1 MSGGGGSSGVQ
12 KIEPPSYQLPYL
24 TQGLSY
30 AQGMLNQGAPRQ
42 YSGATVV
49 PFSQQSQNAMAGI
62 EKRASAGSPVV
73 KAAQN
78 YVTNNL
84 NAANPYGNVNNPYLN
99 ATFKQAAQ
107 QTQGQLASE
116 FARSGRNVQA
126 SQPLRSEQLNNLATQ
141 IYGGAYDA
149 ERNRQ
154 LAYTGQQQGL
164 LSAAPG
170 LAAQDYLDLG
180 QLQGVGSQVENL
192 AGQYQQDAQR
202 RFDYEQQAPQML
214 LDQYLGRVRGT
225 DYGSTSM
232 GTQTGAGGSSKLGSS
247 LGTAAAAGG
256 LAKLLGASNPWV
268 AGAAA
273 AGGLL
278 GLF

>member
-225 DYGSTSM
+225 DYGSTTRQS
-232 GTQTGAGGSSKLGSS
+232 GGGNTAAGVLGGAATGAGIGSTFGPW
-247 LGTAAAAGG
+247 GTAIGAGLGG
-256 LAKLLGASNPWV
+256 LI
-268 AGAAA
+268 
-273 AGGLL
+273 